1 MENAQTEPTP
11 TPIETLTSGADLTVK
26 YQDGTTETVRCRIR
40 KVSEI
45 QEGFNYVADEARM
58 ADWLF
63 DKPKGWAETLSIGS
77 YNEAVETALRVN
89 ADFFV
94 ALTRRGERG
103 AVLLKTLNPTE
114 YERLFGGGVQSGQS
128 STSFRKPR

>member
-1 MENAQTEPTP
+1 MENAQAEPTP
-11 TPIETLTSGADLTVK
+11 TPIETLTSGADLVVK

-45 QEGFNYVADEARM
+45 QEGLSRITDEARM
-58 ADWLF
+58 TAWLF
-63 DKPKGWAETLSIGS
+63 DKPDGWCDNLELSS
-77 YNEAVETALRVN
+77 FNDAVELSSRVN

-94 ALTRRGERG
+94 ALTRRGEKS
-103 AVLLKTLNPTE
+103 AALLRTLNPQE
-114 YERLFGGGVQSGQS
+114 FQRLFAAGPQSGQS